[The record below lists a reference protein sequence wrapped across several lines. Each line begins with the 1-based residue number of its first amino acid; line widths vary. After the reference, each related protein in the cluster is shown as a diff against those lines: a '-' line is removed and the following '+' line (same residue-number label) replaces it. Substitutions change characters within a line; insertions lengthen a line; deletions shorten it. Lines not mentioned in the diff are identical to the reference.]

1 MSAGLRMSK
10 VASLRGVASFVLPKT
25 LPFAIKDLAAIGATL
40 KECGANVIE
49 SLQITSEGEEVRFL
63 LQIFASECFAYMI
76 LDIRRAKKRS

>member
-1 MSAGLRMSK
+1 MSAGLRMNK
-10 VASLRGVASFVLPKT
+10 VASGVASLFLPKT
-25 LPFAIKDLAAIGATL
+25 LPFSIKDLNEIGATL

-49 SLQITSEGEEVRFL
+49 PLQITSAGEEVRFP